1 VRLAGILKEAEY
13 LTLKAHWGEKH
24 RMSEANSEGQKSLG
38 EPTFLEG
45 KVNEYVGNY
54 IHLFLT
60 VLAILLMAATSI
72 ASVQMVVHGFPKLW
86 SSGDE
91 YQVLHLVLQDILLAA
106 IAGELAL
113 LLLFHRASAAVEVVM
128 FVISRRLV
136 ATDVTP
142 VDLLIGAIALAILLV
157 VRFYYLPGKPK

>member
-1 VRLAGILKEAEY
+1 MA
-13 LTLKAHWGEKH
+13 
-24 RMSEANSEGQKSLG
+24 EANADGQKSLG

-45 KVNEYVGNY
+45 RVNEYVGNY
-54 IHLFLT
+54 IHFFLT
-60 VLAILLMAATSI
+60 ILAILLMVAASI
-72 ASVQMVVHGFPKLW
+72 ASVMMVFHGFPKLW

-91 YQVLHLVLQDILLAA
+91 YQVLHLLLQDILLAA

-142 VDLLIGAIALAILLV
+142 VDLLIGAVALAILLV